1 MGNNTSG
8 YIIVFIL
15 MLFIAPSTL
24 NAEEKNIFGRWCD
37 QMVPNSN
44 KFNRVITILL
54 SKQGIPW
61 ANSKFYDGS
70 GNKKKLTDLGNGMF
84 KVNGSKSGD
93 KLRIVPNTGELQ
105 LLDNDGFIRT
115 ARRLETSS
123 RSGDCLP

>member
-1 MGNNTSG
+1 
-8 YIIVFIL
+8 

-24 NAEEKNIFGRWCD
+24 NAEEKNILGRWCD

-54 SKQGIPW
+54 SKKGIPQV
-61 ANSKFYDGS
+61 NSKYYDGS
-70 GNKKKLTDLGNGMF
+70 ASKRNLTDLGNGMF
-84 KVNGSKSGD
+84 KLNGSKSGD
-93 KLRIVPNTGELQ
+93 KYRIVPNTGELQ